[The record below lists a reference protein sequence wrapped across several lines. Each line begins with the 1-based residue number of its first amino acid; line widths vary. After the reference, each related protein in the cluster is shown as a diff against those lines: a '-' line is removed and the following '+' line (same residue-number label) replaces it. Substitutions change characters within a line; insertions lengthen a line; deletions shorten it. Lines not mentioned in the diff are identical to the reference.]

1 MIIDLV
7 FKLSGKIDRR
17 FDDKY
22 LVWKNGDCAFEKTFK
37 GLPLVLDVGQ
47 EVVDG
52 RQDRQYDVAKPLT
65 ARTQKLVL
73 KHLPDGRAVIKPRK
87 F

>member
-1 MIIDLV
+1 M
-7 FKLSGKIDRR
+7 
-17 FDDKY
+17 
-22 LVWKNGDCAFEKTFK
+22 
-37 GLPLVLDVGQ
+37 LDVGQ

-52 RQDRQYDVAKPLT
+52 RQDRQDDVAKPLT